1 MTAADGS
8 RLAQLEPGL
17 WVDLDEVVAVET
29 SVGMLQER
37 RVTITTR
44 QGAVFDVVVG
54 AKPGT
59 GNPRTDEQKD
69 EELDYWLLNYLG
81 DLLEGVDSTNYPR
94 DRS

>member
-8 RLAQLEPGL
+8 RLTQLDRTL
-17 WVDLDEVVAVET
+17 WVDLAEVVAVET

-37 RVTITTR
+37 RVTLTTR
-44 QGAVFDVVVG
+44 QGAVFDIVVG

-59 GNPRTDEQKD
+59 GNPRTDEEKED
-69 EELDYWLLNYLG
+69 ELAVWLYTRLG
-81 DLLEGVDSTNYPR
+81 DLLENIAHPTRR